1 MKRVLLPSVLFLLF
15 VFACRHVHVAAVT
28 PGYVIMND
36 SVAQHD
42 SVIASILTP
51 YKLQLDSVMDEVIG
65 KTTLAM
71 PNEKG
76 KQETFLG
83 NFVADV
89 CLSKGN
95 SVYKPADGRPADVC
109 LLNNGGLRASLPQG
123 NITRRNIFELMPFDN
138 EMVVVTISGAKMWE
152 LIRFVTAS
160 GGMPIAGM
168 NVGMKPDKSPG
179 KVLVNG
185 EPFDSTKTYKVLTSD
200 YLAHGGDKMLFLK
213 DPIAYETTGYLIR
226 TALIDAFTEKN
237 KAGIAVTPVVDGR
250 IHYEN

>member
-1 MKRVLLPSVLFLLF
+1 MKRIFLPCVFLLLLL
-15 VFACRHVHVAAVT
+15 ACNRHAHVTSVT
-28 PGYVIMND
+28 PGYTVMND
-36 SVAQHD
+36 TVAQHD
-42 SVIASILTP
+42 SAIASILNP

-65 KTTLAM
+65 KTMLAM

-89 CLSKGN
+89 CLSRGN
-95 SVYKPADGRPADVC
+95 AVYQPADGRAADIC
-109 LLNNGGLRASLPQG
+109 ILNNGGLRASLPQG
-123 NITRRNIFELMPFDN
+123 NITRRNVFELMPFDN
-138 EMVVVTISGAKMWE
+138 EIVVVTISGAKMRE
-152 LIRFVTAS
+152 LIRHVAAS

-168 NVGMKPDKSPG
+168 NLGMKPDKSPG
-179 KVLVNG
+179 KVLING

-200 YLAHGGDKMLFLK
+200 YLAHGGDKMAFLK

-226 TALIDAFTEKN
+226 TALIDAFTEKQ
-237 KAGIAVTPVVDGR
+237 KAGIAVTPALDGR